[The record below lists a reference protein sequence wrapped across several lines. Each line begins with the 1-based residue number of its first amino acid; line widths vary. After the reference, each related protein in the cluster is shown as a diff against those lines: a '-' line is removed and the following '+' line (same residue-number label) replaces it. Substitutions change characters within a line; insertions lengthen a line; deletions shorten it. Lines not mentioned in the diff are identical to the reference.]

1 MRRFRDDARPERSPG
16 ERPPR
21 RFVQGEDRPQRDRS
35 AAGGDARPF
44 RPFRRDDRDG
54 ERPLRSFR
62 KPDGETRNDDRRD
75 RSGGRPLRSGDD
87 RPFRSREDRPV
98 RASDEGGRQRSA
110 FEPRFEDRRER
121 RPPPR
126 RNEAPA
132 KARAPQTSGFEGERV
147 AKIIARVGLGSRRD
161 AEAWIEAGRV
171 AVNGEVL
178 TSAARNATPADKI
191 TVDGQ
196 PLPER
201 ERTRLW
207 LYHKPRGLVTTEKD
221 PEGRLTVFEKLP
233 SGLPRVLSI
242 GRLDINTEG
251 LLLLTNDGGLARLLE
266 LPKTGWLRRY
276 RVRAH
281 GETDQAKLDTLA
293 DGLTIDGVDYGA
305 IEARHDREQGTNAWL
320 TIGLR
325 EGKNREVKT
334 VLAAVGLEVNR
345 LIRVSYGPFQLGDL
359 AEGAVEE
366 IPTRVLMDQL
376 GADLAKE
383 AGCEF
388 DAPIFERP
396 VEEAKKPTA
405 PGPKRRG
412 MRVTGED
419 GETERVIRGGLIEDR
434 SGRRVLVQRV
444 SDVPQENA
452 TGGARP
458 PRRKRSGDRTGGAP
472 KGRGSRV

>member
-1 MRRFRDDARPERSPG
+1 
-16 ERPPR
+16 
-21 RFVQGEDRPQRDRS
+21 V
-35 AAGGDARPF
+35 
-44 RPFRRDDRDG
+44 
-54 ERPLRSFR
+54 RSFR
-62 KPDGETRNDDRRD
+62 RPDGEPEGNNRD
-75 RSGGRPLRSGDD
+75 RSGGRSFRSGDD
-87 RPFRSREDRPV
+87 RPFRPRQDRPV
-98 RASDEGGRQRSA
+98 RTRDEEGRSREA

-121 RPPPR
+121 RPPPHR
-126 RNEAPA
+126 KEAPA
-132 KARAPQTSGFEGERV
+132 AARAPETSSYEGERV

-161 AEAWIEAGRV
+161 AESWIEAGRV

-178 TSAARNATPADKI
+178 TSAARNVTPGDRI

-196 PLPER
+196 PLPAR

-221 PEGRLTVFEKLP
+221 PEGRPTVFERLP
-233 SGLPRVLSI
+233 ASLPRVLSI

-251 LLLLTNDGGLARLLE
+251 LLLLTNDGGLARVLE

-293 DGLTIDGVDYGA
+293 EGLTIDGVDYGP

-325 EGKNREVKT
+325 EGKNREVKN

-366 IPTRVLMDQL
+366 ISTRVLMDQL
-376 GADLAKE
+376 GKDLAEE

-388 DAPIFERP
+388 DAPVFERP
-396 VEEAKKPTA
+396 VDPVPKPQE
-405 PGPKRRG
+405 GSKKRRG
-412 MRVTGED
+412 LRVTGED
-419 GETERVIRGGLIEDR
+419 GETERVIRGALIEDR
-434 SGRRVLVQRV
+434 RGRRVLVQRV
-444 SDVPQENA
+444 SDAPQEGDP
-452 TGGARP
+452 GGTRSRAKRRPDRGGKVPRGRP
-458 PRRKRSGDRTGGAP
+458 PRS
-472 KGRGSRV
+472 